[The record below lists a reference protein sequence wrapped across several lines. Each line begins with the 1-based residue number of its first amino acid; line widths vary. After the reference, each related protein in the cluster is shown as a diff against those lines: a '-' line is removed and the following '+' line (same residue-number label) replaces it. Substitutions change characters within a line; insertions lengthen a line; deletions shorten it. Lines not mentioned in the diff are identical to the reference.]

1 MPPVQWPTLFWWWNF
16 LANFCLLVARCFSW
30 IRELMIRKK
39 LLWCFMVFHSSFF
52 STFFYYFFAICMF
65 LYTSNFFVWLR
76 DKKSQ
81 RKILYQKVF
90 RKTWSFFCHGNLW
103 APPPEGATAFLQ
115 ILKGSWW
122 LIPRLPWYYGR
133 LTAWLGTW
141 PNFTNTLEGL
151 GSILEIEGPWPISR
165 VFLVL
170 LCVQQ
175 WGGIGGW
182 KPAFVRDNSGSLDHV
197 ELERDWYPPES

>member
-1 MPPVQWPTLFWWWNF
+1 
-16 LANFCLLVARCFSW
+16 
-30 IRELMIRKK
+30 
-39 LLWCFMVFHSSFF
+39 MVFHSSFF

-76 DKKSQ
+76 DKKSE

-90 RKTWSFFCHGNLW
+90 RKTWSLFWSWESKGPTPWRRLK
-103 APPPEGATAFLQ
+103 AFLQ
-115 ILKGSWW
+115 ILKKIMVVNPKTPMI
-122 LIPRLPWYYGR
+122 LRTAYCLTRYVTELYKHIGR
-133 LTAWLGTW
+133 LGL
-141 PNFTNTLEGL
+141 NFGDW
-151 GSILEIEGPWPISR
+151 GPRPISR
-165 VFLVL
+165 VFWVL

-175 WGGIGGW
+175 MGGGIGGW